1 MDTSSETLLW
11 RDDRNGIARL
21 TLNRPEAF
29 NSLSRDLLGNLE
41 QELGRIA
48 ADRSIRV
55 VVIAGSGKA
64 FCAGH
69 DLKEMAA
76 DLRPEAIRALFEQCS
91 RVMLGLTR
99 LPQPVIARV
108 HGIATAAGC
117 QLVAACDL
125 AVCSDDSRFATSGV
139 KYGLFCSTPM
149 VALSRN
155 VPRKAA
161 LEMLLTGDFIDA
173 AEALRL
179 GLVNQVAPPGALDAA
194 VANLCARLTDKP
206 AAVLALGSAPFT
218 GSSSRAWSRPTPSPP
233 TPSSRTRWG
242 WTLPRASRP
251 SSVSASRSGPTLD
264 LPATPLSPYGPP
276 RAGVAQW

>member
-1 MDTSSETLLW
+1 MQGRNEPLLL
-11 RDDRNGIARL
+11 RDDRSGVARL
-21 TLNRPEAF
+21 TLNRPQAF
-29 NSLSRDLLGNLE
+29 NSLSRDLLTALE
-41 QELGRIA
+41 QEL
-48 ADRSIRV
+48 DRVAQDRATRV

-69 DLKEMAA
+69 DLKEMGA
-76 DLRPEAIRALFEQCS
+76 DLADAPVRALFEQCS
-91 RVMLGLTR
+91 RVMTMLTR

-125 AVCSDDSRFATSGV
+125 AVCADDSRFATSGV

-161 LEMLLTGDFIDA
+161 MEMLLTGDFIDA

-179 GLVNQVAPPGALDAA
+179 GLVNQVVPPAELDAA
-194 VANLCARLTDKP
+194 VTALAARLLDKP
-206 AAVLALGSAPFT
+206 ARVLALGKRAFYRQLELGLEEAYAFT
-218 GSSSRAWSRPTPSPP
+218 TDVIVENALGRDFAA
-233 TPSSRTRWG
+233 G
-242 WTLPRASRP
+242 
-251 SSVSASRSGPTLD
+251 LD
-264 LPATPLSPYGPP
+264 AFVGKRKPVWPEED
-276 RAGVAQW
+276 